1 MNLLIPH
8 PHGYDFLRD
17 RNMLR
22 RMKTNHE
29 CSWVQNGGITYYR
42 YPSGIELMIRH
53 SMEVWVWPQLHYVV
67 KNGSYFF
74 HIFSYFDRIYK
85 QNNKVC
91 YKKILTNESKI
102 RIYHANRKQDF
113 MNIWLVVV
121 KFQLNVQRLVPILV
135 DIYYILTL
143 LCSTRE
149 FQIFTQ

>member
-1 MNLLIPH
+1 
-8 PHGYDFLRD
+8 
-17 RNMLR
+17 
-22 RMKTNHE
+22 
-29 CSWVQNGGITYYR
+29 
-42 YPSGIELMIRH
+42 
-53 SMEVWVWPQLHYVV
+53 MEVWVWPQLHYVV
-67 KNGSYFF
+67 KNGSYFFIFFF

-121 KFQLNVQRLVPILV
+121 KFQLNVQHLVPILV

>member
-1 MNLLIPH
+1 MNLLIPLRRRN
-8 PHGYDFLRD
+8 PETCRNIVFLRKYTIIIPLRD

-29 CSWVQNGGITYYR
+29 CSWVQNEGITYYR

-53 SMEVWVWPQLHYVV
+53 SMEVWPQLHYVV

-74 HIFSYFDRIYK
+74 IFFFHISIGFISRTIKFVTKRSSRM
-85 QNNKVC
+85 NFKV
-91 YKKILTNESKI
+91 

-121 KFQLNVQRLVPILV
+121 KFQLNVQR
-135 DIYYILTL
+135 
-143 LCSTRE
+143 
-149 FQIFTQ
+149 